1 MGQAV
6 SAEDCFLVQRGL
18 DTLALR
24 LETQS
29 AMALRLAGHLQ
40 QHPMVRE
47 VLHPALDTFK
57 THALWKEQFSG
68 SGSLFSLVLQDA
80 PLDAFRAMFQ
90 SFRRISIG
98 ASYGGLHS
106 LAAFYPAQHQASR
119 RFPTVQAP
127 VIRLAIGLE
136 NYDTLATELDRSLEA
151 FESVRSHKIGRT
163 SVRETVCQN
172 M

>member
-1 MGQAV
+1 MGSVSTNDLALHTALRALQSTMGQAV

-57 THALWKEQFSG
+57 THALWKEQLRSE
-68 SGSLFSLVLQDA
+68 D
-80 PLDAFRAMFQ
+80 
-90 SFRRISIG
+90 RRVG
-98 ASYGGLHS
+98 KGCVRRCR
-106 LAAFYPAQHQASR
+106 SR
-119 RFPTVQAP
+119 GWPY
-127 VIRLAIGLE
+127 
-136 NYDTLATELDRSLEA
+136 N
-151 FESVRSHKIGRT
+151 
-163 SVRETVCQN
+163 
-172 M
+172 